1 MTQVTLSPDALALLR
16 HYEVQQNI
24 ADEAKREREVY
35 ERGVKAM
42 QDAKGIDPSNY
53 SVNSITLPNG
63 KKWYNSL

>member
-24 ADEAKREREVY
+24 ADEIKREREMY

-42 QDAKGIDPSNY
+42 RDAQGIEASDY
-53 SVNSITLPNG
+53 AVNSVTLPNG
-63 KKWYNSL
+63 KKWYNS